1 MTTFFFVRHGVTPHT
16 GHRLSGWMEG
26 IHLSD
31 EGRAQAEAAAERLA
45 GVPLKAIYSSP
56 IERCYETAEAI
67 AARHRLEIDVEHDI
81 GEVDYGRWTNR
92 PLKSLMRTKL
102 WTTVQHWPSA
112 MRFPEGETL
121 RNVQFRAVNV
131 VEEIA
136 AKHPKGT
143 VCCVSHGD
151 VIKLVLANYLG
162 MHIDAYQRIVIAP
175 ASVSSLSIGGG
186 SPHVWGLNLVS
197 AVPGAGGAR

>member
-1 MTTFFFVRHGVTPHT
+1 VTTFFFVRHGVTAHT

-26 IHLSD
+26 IHLTD
-31 EGRAQAEAAAERLA
+31 EGREQAEAAAARLED
-45 GVPLKAIYSSP
+45 VPLKAIYSSP

-67 AARHRLEIDVEHDI
+67 AARHRLEIDVDHDI

-102 WTTVQHWPSA
+102 WTTVQRWPSA

-131 VEEIA
+131 IEDLAVR
-136 AKHPKGT
+136 HPKQS

-151 VIKLVLANYLG
+151 VIKLVLAHYLG
-162 MHIDAYQRIVIAP
+162 MHIDAYQRIAIAP
-175 ASVSSLSIGGG
+175 ASVSTFSIGAGP
-186 SPHVWGLNLVS
+186 PHVSALN
-197 AVPGAGGAR
+197 VPGLGAARGAS